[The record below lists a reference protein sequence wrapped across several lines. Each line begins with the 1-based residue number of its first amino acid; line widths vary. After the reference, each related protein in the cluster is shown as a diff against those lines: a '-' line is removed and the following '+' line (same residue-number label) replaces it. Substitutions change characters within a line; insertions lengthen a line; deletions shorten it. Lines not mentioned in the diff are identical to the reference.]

1 MKSVLLYF
9 EISEML
15 GLFIQDY
22 EVDICCHLFGKKKN
36 QWSGET
42 EIAHVLVHS
51 PNACNNQGQ
60 ARSSELHPHL
70 AQGWQG
76 PKDLDH
82 HPLPPRIHQQE
93 AGLEVKEEKSSA
105 QDGISVPRDGIAE
118 SYFRSLFGVSGQNF
132 PAGMVGSVF
141 ILPHLEFT
149 QNQWDI
155 VGKNALKY

>member
-1 MKSVLLYF
+1 MKWIFVVIYL
-9 EISEML
+9 E
-15 GLFIQDY
+15 
-22 EVDICCHLFGKKKN
+22 KKKN
-36 QWSGET
+36 SGLERQT

-76 PKDLDH
+76 PKDLAH
-82 HPLPPRIHQQE
+82 HPLPPRIHQQK

-105 QDGISVPRDGIAE
+105 QDGISVPKDGIAE
-118 SYFRSLFGVSGQNF
+118 RYFRSLFGVSGQNF

-141 ILPHLEFT
+141 ILPHLEFS
-149 QNQWDI
+149 QNQ
-155 VGKNALKY
+155 